1 MAESDRSVEQFEAYR
16 SLLFTVAYRMLGSAA
31 EAEDLV
37 QDAWLRFASAD
48 RDVVR
53 DVKAFLVT
61 ILTRLALDRIKSARA
76 QRESYIGPWLP
87 EPILTEG
94 DDPHARALRAD
105 RVEYALLT
113 ALERLSPA
121 ERAVLLL
128 ADVLEHDHSEIA
140 DILGITPAASRQ
152 HLHRARERVAA
163 EHTRFTPSVE
173 EQRRL
178 VDGFMAAVRDGNVDA
193 LRSVLAA
200 DVTARSD
207 GGGKVPGAGLHPVT
221 GSEKVARL
229 YLGLLAKA
237 PSDFRARVA
246 EVNGSPALL
255 AFAGERLLSVMM
267 FGCSGGAIKEIV
279 AIVNPDKLR
288 IVERQ
293 LTSRA
298 ETIAHGLTSHGG
310 SQHEP

>member
-1 MAESDRSVEQFEAYR
+1 MAESDRSVEEFEAYR

-76 QRESYIGPWLP
+76 QRETYIGPWLP
-87 EPILTEG
+87 EPVLSEG

-113 ALERLSPA
+113 SLERLSPA

-128 ADVLEHDHSEIA
+128 ADVLGHDHAEIA
-140 DILGITPAASRQ
+140 DILGITRAASRQ

-163 EHTRFTPSVE
+163 DQPRFTPTAD
-173 EQRRL
+173 EQQRL
-178 VDGFMAAVRDGNVDA
+178 INGFMAAVRDGNVDA

-200 DVTARSD
+200 DVRARAD
-207 GGGKVPGAGLHPVT
+207 GGGKVPGAGLHPVE
-221 GSEKVARL
+221 GPDKVARL
-229 YLGLLAKA
+229 FLGLMAKA
-237 PSDFRARVA
+237 PADFRARVH

-255 AFAGERLLSVMM
+255 AFAGETLLSVMM
-267 FGCSGGAIKEIV
+267 FGYDDGAIREITS
-279 AIVNPDKLR
+279 IVNPDKLR

-293 LTSRA
+293 LTSR
-298 ETIAHGLTSHGG
+298 
-310 SQHEP
+310 Q